1 MTDIVR
7 SSDGATDRPAYH
19 GGDGYDQHQKHAVRV
34 ECECCGE
41 SFYMTAIKVRC
52 AGCLTV
58 PDGTGHSG

>member
-7 SSDGATDRPAYH
+7 SSDGATDRPAYR
-19 GGDGYDQHQKHAVRV
+19 GGDDYDQHQKHAVLV
-34 ECECCGE
+34 KCSSCGE

-58 PDGTGHSG
+58 PDATGHSG